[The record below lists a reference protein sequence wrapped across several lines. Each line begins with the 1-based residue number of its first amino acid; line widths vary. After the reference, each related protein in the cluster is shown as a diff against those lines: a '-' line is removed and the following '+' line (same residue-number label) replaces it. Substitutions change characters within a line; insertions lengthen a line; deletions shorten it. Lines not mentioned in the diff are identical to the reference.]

1 MKKYR
6 IIIRLF
12 QKGEVFMPG
21 KVRVIPANTN
31 EPMKHVVIY
40 ARVSSNTME
49 QLDSLKAQISG
60 LTKFVSGHNNWKLV
74 DIHIDIASA
83 KKDSSR
89 PAFHKMIEECKAGL
103 TDIVVVKNISRLGR
117 DTVEVLD
124 AINTLKEADVRIIFR
139 QEELDTLTVGS
150 SLLMST
156 IEACTQAENETRS
169 DNIKWGIKQR
179 ASNGSLGFYRRKC
192 YGYDKDENSDL
203 VINKEQAEVVKLIFD
218 LYLGGKSILG
228 IVKELKERGI
238 KSPTGKDNWPKRS
251 IEEMLSN
258 EKYIGIAVVNVDGE
272 EGQVYKLNNSHPA
285 IISKEMFDVVQEE
298 KLKRSNVELTDDGI
312 RRKSRKYSSKR

>member
-1 MKKYR
+1 
-6 IIIRLF
+6 
-12 QKGEVFMPG
+12 MPG
-21 KVRVIPANTN
+21 KVRLIPANTN

-60 LTKFVSGHNNWKLV
+60 LTKFISGHNNWKLV

-103 TDIVVVKNISRLGR
+103 TDIVVVKSISRLGR

-124 AINTLKEADVRIIFR
+124 AINTLRESQVRIIFK

-150 SLLMST
+150 SLLIST
-156 IEACTQAENETRS
+156 IEAYTQAENETRS

-192 YGYDKDENSDL
+192 YGYDKDENGDL
-203 VINKEQAEVVKLIFD
+203 VINKEQAKVVKLIFD
-218 LYLGGKSILG
+218 LYLSGKSILG
-228 IVKELKERGI
+228 IVKELKDRNI

-251 IEEMLSN
+251 VEEMLSN
-258 EKYIGIAVVNVDGE
+258 EKYIGVSVVNVGGE
-272 EGQVYKLNNSHPA
+272 EGRIYKLNNSHPA
-285 IISKEMFDVVQEE
+285 IISKEMFNAVQEE
-298 KLKRSNVELTDDGI
+298 KLKRSNVVVDENGTH
-312 RRKSRKYSSKR
+312 RSNKKYSSKKQPYFNIK

>member
-1 MKKYR
+1 
-6 IIIRLF
+6 
-12 QKGEVFMPG
+12 MPG

-40 ARVSSNTME
+40 ARVSSNTMD
-49 QLDSLKAQISG
+49 QLESLKAQISG

-83 KKDSSR
+83 KKDSAR
-89 PAFHKMIEECKAGL
+89 PAFHQMIEECKAGL
-103 TDIVVVKNISRLGR
+103 TDIVVVKSISRLGR

-124 AINTLKEADVRIIFR
+124 AINTLRDSQVRIIFK
-139 QEELDTLTVGS
+139 QEKLDTLTVGS
-150 SLLMST
+150 SLLIST

-192 YGYDKDENSDL
+192 YGYDKDENGDL

-228 IVKELKERGI
+228 IVKELKDRNI

-251 IEEMLSN
+251 VEEMLSN

-285 IISKEMFDVVQEE
+285 IISNEIFDAVQEE
-298 KLKRSNVELTDDGI
+298 KLKRSNLVVDENGTHRSG
-312 RRKSRKYSSKR
+312 KKYSSVKK

>member
-1 MKKYR
+1 M
-6 IIIRLF
+6 
-12 QKGEVFMPG
+12 
-21 KVRVIPANTN
+21 
-31 EPMKHVVIY
+31 
-40 ARVSSNTME
+40 
-49 QLDSLKAQISG
+49 
-60 LTKFVSGHNNWKLV
+60 
-74 DIHIDIASA
+74 
-83 KKDSSR
+83 R
-89 PAFHKMIEECKAGL
+89 PAFHQMIEECKAGL

-150 SLLMST
+150 SLLIST

-169 DNIKWGIKQR
+169 ANIKWGIKQR
-179 ASNGSLGFYRRKC
+179 VANGNLGFYRRKC
-192 YGYDKDENSDL
+192 YGYDKDENGDL
-203 VINKEQAEVVKLIFD
+203 VINEEQAVIVRLIFD

-272 EGQVYKLNNSHPA
+272 KGQIYKLNNSHPA
-285 IISKEMFDVVQEE
+285 IISKEMFDAVQ
-298 KLKRSNVELTDDGI
+298 KTCKQRSNVETDEHGNTH
-312 RRKSRKYSSKR
+312 RKSTKYSSKRKNRS

>member
-1 MKKYR
+1 
-6 IIIRLF
+6 
-12 QKGEVFMPG
+12 MPG

-40 ARVSSNTME
+40 ARVSSNTMD
-49 QLDSLKAQISG
+49 QLESLKAQISG

-83 KKDSSR
+83 KKDSAR
-89 PAFHKMIEECKAGL
+89 PAFHQMIEECKAGL
-103 TDIVVVKNISRLGR
+103 TDIVVVKSISRLGR

-124 AINTLKEADVRIIFR
+124 AINTLRDSQVRIIFK

-150 SLLMST
+150 SLLIST

-192 YGYDKDENSDL
+192 YGYDKDENGDL

-228 IVKELKERGI
+228 IVKELKDRNI

-251 IEEMLSN
+251 VEEMLSN

-285 IISKEMFDVVQEE
+285 IISNEIFDAVQEE
-298 KLKRSNVELTDDGI
+298 KLKRSNLVVDENGTHRSG
-312 RRKSRKYSSKR
+312 KKYSSVKK

>member
-1 MKKYR
+1 
-6 IIIRLF
+6 
-12 QKGEVFMPG
+12 MPG

-89 PAFHKMIEECKAGL
+89 PAFHQMIEECKAGL
-103 TDIVVVKNISRLGR
+103 TDIVVVKSISRLGR

-124 AINTLKEADVRIIFR
+124 AINTLRESQVRIIFK

-150 SLLMST
+150 SLLIST

-179 ASNGSLGFYRRKC
+179 ASNGSLGFYRRNC
-192 YGYDKDENSDL
+192 YGYDKDENGDL
-203 VINKEQAEVVKLIFD
+203 VINEKQAEVMKLIFD
-218 LYLGGKSILG
+218 LYLGGKSVLG
-228 IVKELKERGI
+228 IVKELKERSI

-258 EKYIGIAVVNVDGE
+258 EKYIGVSVVNVGGE
-272 EGQVYKLNNSHPA
+272 EGQIYKLNNSHPA
-285 IISKEMFDVVQEE
+285 IISKEMFDAVQKE
-298 KLKRSNVELTDDGI
+298 KHKRSNVIVDENGTH
-312 RRKSRKYSSKR
+312 RSNKKYSSKK

>member
-1 MKKYR
+1 M
-6 IIIRLF
+6 IISLSRE
-12 QKGEVFMPG
+12 GENVMPG

-40 ARVSSNTME
+40 ARVSSNTMD
-49 QLDSLKAQISG
+49 QLESLKAQVSG
-60 LTKFVSGHNNWKLV
+60 LTKFISGHNNWKLV

-83 KKDSSR
+83 KKDSFR
-89 PAFHKMIEECKAGL
+89 PAFHQMIEECKAGL
-103 TDIVVVKNISRLGR
+103 TDIVVVKSISRLGR

-124 AINTLKEADVRIIFR
+124 AINTLRDSQVRIIFK

-150 SLLMST
+150 SLLIST

-192 YGYDKDENSDL
+192 YGYDKDENGDL

-228 IVKELKERGI
+228 IVKELKEMSI
-238 KSPTGKDNWPKRS
+238 KSPIGKDNWPKRS
-251 IEEMLSN
+251 VEKMLSN
-258 EKYIGIAVVNVDGE
+258 EKYIGISAVNVGGE
-272 EGQVYKLNNSHPA
+272 EGQIYKLNNSHPA
-285 IISKEMFDVVQEE
+285 IISKEMFDAVQEE
-298 KLKRSNVELTDDGI
+298 KHKRSNVIVNENGTH
-312 RRKSRKYSSKR
+312 RSNKKYSSKK

>member
-1 MKKYR
+1 M
-6 IIIRLF
+6 L
-12 QKGEVFMPG
+12 G
-21 KVRVIPANTN
+21 KVRVIPSNTN

-40 ARVSSNTME
+40 ARVSSNSME

-60 LTKFVSGHNNWKLV
+60 LTKFVSGQRNWKLV
-74 DIHIDIASA
+74 DIHIDIASS
-83 KKDSSR
+83 KKGSAR

-124 AINTLKEADVRIIFR
+124 AINTLRESQVRIIFK

-150 SLLMST
+150 SLLIST

-169 DNIKWGIKQR
+169 ANIKWGIKQR

-192 YGYDKDENSDL
+192 YGYVKDKNGDL
-203 VINKEQAEVVKLIFD
+203 VINEEQAAIVRLIFD

-272 EGQVYKLNNSHPA
+272 EGQIYKLNNSHPA
-285 IISKEMFDVVQEE
+285 IISNEIFDAVQEE
-298 KLKRSNVELTDDGI
+298 KLKRSNVIVDESGTHRSG
-312 RRKSRKYSSKR
+312 KKYSSKKA

>member
-1 MKKYR
+1 
-6 IIIRLF
+6 
-12 QKGEVFMPG
+12 MPG

>member
-1 MKKYR
+1 
-6 IIIRLF
+6 
-12 QKGEVFMPG
+12 MPG

-40 ARVSSNTME
+40 ARVSSNTMD
-49 QLDSLKAQISG
+49 QLESLKAQVSG
-60 LTKFVSGHNNWKLV
+60 LTKFISGHNNWKLV

-89 PAFHKMIEECKAGL
+89 PAFHQMIEECKAGL
-103 TDIVVVKNISRLGR
+103 TDIVVVKSISRLGR

-124 AINTLKEADVRIIFR
+124 AINTLRDSQVRIIFK

-150 SLLMST
+150 SLF
-156 IEACTQAENETRS
+156 IEACSQAKNETRS
-169 DNIKWGIKQR
+169 DNIKWGIKQKD
-179 ASNGSLGFYRRKC
+179 SNGSLGFYRRKC
-192 YGYDKDENSDL
+192 YGYDKDENGDL
-203 VINKEQAEVVKLIFD
+203 VINEEQAVIVRLIFD

-228 IVKELKERGI
+228 IVKELKERDI
-238 KSPTGKDNWPKRS
+238 KSPTGKDNWPKCS

-272 EGQVYKLNNSHPA
+272 EGQIYKLNNSHPT
-285 IISKEMFDVVQEE
+285 IISKEMFDEVQEE
-298 KLKRSNVELTDDGI
+298 KAKNI
-312 RRKSRKYSSKR
+312 AQRKNCKLGVIV

>member
-1 MKKYR
+1 
-6 IIIRLF
+6 
-12 QKGEVFMPG
+12 MPG

-40 ARVSSNTME
+40 ARVSSNTMD
-49 QLDSLKAQISG
+49 QLESLKAQISG

-74 DIHIDIASA
+74 VIHIDIASA

-89 PAFHKMIEECKAGL
+89 PAFHQMIEECKAGL
-103 TDIVVVKNISRLGR
+103 TDIVVVKSISRLGR

-124 AINTLKEADVRIIFR
+124 AINILRESQVRIIFK

-150 SLLMST
+150 SLLIST

-179 ASNGSLGFYRRKC
+179 ASNGSLGVYRRKC
-192 YGYDKDENSDL
+192 YGYDNDENGDL
-203 VINKEQAEVVKLIFD
+203 VINEEQAVIVRLIFD

-228 IVKELKERGI
+228 IVKELKERDI

-285 IISKEMFDVVQEE
+285 IISNEIFDAVQEE
-298 KLKRSNVELTDDGI
+298 KLKHSNLVVDENGTHRSG
-312 RRKSRKYSSKR
+312 KKYSSVKK

>member
-1 MKKYR
+1 
-6 IIIRLF
+6 
-12 QKGEVFMPG
+12 MPG
-21 KVRVIPANTN
+21 KVRVIPPRVS
-31 EPMKHVVIY
+31 EPVKHVVIY
-40 ARVSSNTME
+40 ARVSSNSME
-49 QLDSLKAQISG
+49 QLESLKAQISG
-60 LTKFVSGHNNWKLV
+60 LVGFVSWHNNWKLV
-74 DIHIDIASA
+74 DIHIDIASS
-83 KKDSSR
+83 KKGSAR
-89 PAFHKMIEECKAGL
+89 PAFHKMIEECRAGL

-150 SLLMST
+150 SLLIST

-169 DNIKWGIKQR
+169 ANIKWGIKQR

-192 YGYDKDENSDL
+192 YGYDKDENGDL
-203 VINKEQAEVVKLIFD
+203 VINEEQAVIVRLIFD

-272 EGQVYKLNNSHPA
+272 EGQVYKLNKSHPA
-285 IISKEMFDVVQEE
+285 IISNEIFDAVQEE
-298 KLKRSNVELTDDGI
+298 KLKRSNVELINDEI
-312 RRKSRKYSSKR
+312 KRKSSKYSSKQGGNR

>member
-1 MKKYR
+1 
-6 IIIRLF
+6 
-12 QKGEVFMPG
+12 MPG

-40 ARVSSNTME
+40 ARVSSNTMD
-49 QLDSLKAQISG
+49 QLESLKAQISG

-83 KKDSSR
+83 KKDSAR
-89 PAFHKMIEECKAGL
+89 PAFHQMIEECKAGL
-103 TDIVVVKNISRLGR
+103 TDIVVVKSISRLGR

-124 AINTLKEADVRIIFR
+124 AINTLRDSQVRIIFK

-150 SLLMST
+150 SLLIST

-192 YGYDKDENSDL
+192 YGYDKDENGDL

-228 IVKELKERGI
+228 IVKELKDRNI

-251 IEEMLSN
+251 VEEMLSN

-272 EGQVYKLNNSHPA
+272 EGQVYKLNNSHTA
-285 IISKEMFDVVQEE
+285 IISNEIFDAVQEE
-298 KLKRSNVELTDDGI
+298 KLKRSNLVVDENGTHRSG
-312 RRKSRKYSSKR
+312 KKYSSVKK

>member
-1 MKKYR
+1 
-6 IIIRLF
+6 
-12 QKGEVFMPG
+12 MPG

-40 ARVSSNTME
+40 ARVSSNTMD
-49 QLDSLKAQISG
+49 QLESLKAQISG

-83 KKDSSR
+83 KKDSAR
-89 PAFHKMIEECKAGL
+89 PAFHQMIEECKAGL
-103 TDIVVVKNISRLGR
+103 TDIVVVKSISRLGR

-124 AINTLKEADVRIIFR
+124 AINTLRDSQVRIIFK

-150 SLLMST
+150 SLLIST

-192 YGYDKDENSDL
+192 YGYDKDENGDL

-228 IVKELKERGI
+228 IVKELKDRNI

-251 IEEMLSN
+251 VEEMLSN

-272 EGQVYKLNNSHPA
+272 DGQVYKLNNSHPA
-285 IISKEMFDVVQEE
+285 IISNEIFDAVQEE
-298 KLKRSNVELTDDGI
+298 KLKRSNLVVDENGTHRSG
-312 RRKSRKYSSKR
+312 KKYSSVKK